1 MEAEAGAQGL
11 DRPPAMQPLPQEE
24 GVPVLYEKRDHV
36 AYITLN
42 RPEVLNAF
50 NRAMHQAL
58 RQIWMD
64 FREDD
69 DAWVALVTGAG
80 DRAFSAGQDV
90 KEIGERRAQDV
101 RRSFWET
108 WFGSDLQEGLEVW
121 KPIVAAINGYC
132 LGEGMTFILAC
143 DFRIASERASF
154 GFPEVTLGIPTIVGA
169 VRAPRVVGLGNA
181 LELLLTGDRIDARRA
196 LEMGLVHRV
205 VPHERVKAEAE
216 SLAQRLCRN
225 GPLAVRCTKEVAV
238 RSLDMP
244 FAEAMRMGEAL
255 RRLAL
260 QSEDA
265 VEGVQAYLEKRE
277 PRFTGR

>member
-1 MEAEAGAQGL
+1 M
-11 DRPPAMQPLPQEE
+11 
-24 GVPVLYEKRDHV
+24 PVLYEKRDHI
-36 AYITLN
+36 AYVTLN

-58 RQIWMD
+58 REVWMD
-64 FREDD
+64 FREDND
-69 DAWVALVTGAG
+69 VWVAVITGAG

-90 KEIGERRAQDV
+90 KEIGERRSEGA

-108 WFGSDLQEGLEVW
+108 WFGGDLQEGLDVW

-132 LGEGMTFILAC
+132 LGEGLTLILAC
-143 DFRIASERASF
+143 DLRIASERASF
-154 GFPEVTLGIPTIVGA
+154 GFPEVSLGMPTIVGA

-181 LELLLTGDRIDARRA
+181 LELLLVGDRIDARRA
-196 LEMGLVHRV
+196 IEIGLVQRV
-205 VPHERVKAEAE
+205 VPHERLKAEAE
-216 SLAQRLCRN
+216 GLAHRLCRN
-225 GPLAVRCTKEVAV
+225 GPRAMRCTKEAAV

-244 FAEAMRMGEAL
+244 FTEAVRMGEAL

-265 VEGVQAYLEKRE
+265 AEGVRAYVEKRE
-277 PRFTGR
+277 PRFTGQ

>member
-1 MEAEAGAQGL
+1 M
-11 DRPPAMQPLPQEE
+11 
-24 GVPVLYEKRDHV
+24 PVLYEKRDHI
-36 AYITLN
+36 AHITLN

-50 NRAMHQAL
+50 NQAMHKAL
-58 RQIWMD
+58 REIWLD

-69 DAWVALVTGAG
+69 DLWVAIITGAG

-90 KEIGERRAQDV
+90 KEIGERRSEDA

-108 WFGSDLQEGLEVW
+108 WFGGDLQEGLQVW

-132 LGEGMTFILAC
+132 LGEGLTLILAC
-143 DFRIASERASF
+143 DFRIASQRASF
-154 GFPEVTLGIPTIVGA
+154 GFPEVSLGMPTIVGA

-181 LELLLTGDRIDARRA
+181 LELLLVGDRIDARRA

-205 VPHERVKAEAE
+205 VPPEQLRAEAE
-216 SLAQRLCRN
+216 GLARRLCRN

-238 RSLDMP
+238 RSFDMP
-244 FAEAMRMGEAL
+244 FTEAVRMGEAL

-260 QSEDA
+260 QSEDVA
-265 VEGVQAYLEKRE
+265 EGVRAYLEKRE